1 VVNRLFRRQGPQRAN
16 RSRDLRIEAE
26 RGHVLVEESRELLVL
41 LDDHER
47 VVAASR
53 RARESLEGVVEG
65 APLPAG
71 LLNASG
77 GALRIPYTVDGSR
90 ETLVYLSHPRDP
102 AAYEELRTG
111 FTAAVSHELRT
122 PLARLMALLESVEL
136 VGSDPAALI
145 DQARD
150 EVDRIR
156 ELIDDV
162 LFLGELES
170 GREVVALGAVRALPV
185 LEGVLESLADRADRA
200 DVTLRLECSASAEL
214 PLRQR
219 MLEVVAK
226 NLAENAI
233 RYAGPGSTFTLSVE
247 QRGGTTILAGS
258 DDGAGVGEADLPRLF
273 ERFFR
278 ADPSRASEGSGLGLA
293 IVKHV
298 VTAAGGTV
306 EATNAHIGGLTVLCN
321 FTTS

>member
-1 VVNRLFRRQGPQRAN
+1 MKRVFRRDGQQRADG
-16 RSRDLRIEAE
+16 SRDLRLEAR
-26 RGHVLVEESRELLVL
+26 RGHVLVEESRELLVV
-41 LDDHER
+41 LDEHER

-53 RARESLEGVVEG
+53 QARESLEGVVEG
-65 APLPAG
+65 APMPPGVLDA
-71 LLNASG
+71 AG
-77 GALRIPYTVDGSR
+77 GALRVPYTVDGRR

-136 VGSDPAALI
+136 VGSDPAALVE
-145 DQARD
+145 QARA
-150 EVDRIR
+150 EVERIR

-185 LEGVLESLADRADRA
+185 LEGVLESLTDRADRA
-200 DVTLRLECSASAEL
+200 GVTLRLECSASAEL

-233 RYAGPGSTFTLSVE
+233 RYAGSGSTFTLSVDR
-247 QRGGTTILAGS
+247 RGGAITLAGS
-258 DDGAGVGEADLPRLF
+258 DDGGGVDEDDLPRLF

-278 ADPSRASEGSGLGLA
+278 ADRARASEGSGLGLA

-298 VTAAGGTV
+298 ATAAGGTV
-306 EATNAHIGGLTVLCN
+306 EASSRPGGGLQVACT